1 LCSLGETNTALLES
15 LARLSQQGVNEL
27 LPEDI
32 EEALG
37 VMTRSFAGTAS
48 TEPEMAL
55 DWLLG
60 PQVSEQWDDPRR
72 VLMTYW
78 VMKSRLSLCVR
89 HGGIVL
95 VARNQDGTIGAVC
108 LVKPYVTK
116 RPPSALQDFVHEAG
130 NALFH
135 VGLPPCGVR
144 FSLRKNKAPLRKCL
158 GRGMEKRMDVLGAK
172 QVELHRQHGRAPHWF
187 VDIMAVDPSAQGLG
201 LCGKLMRAVSQ
212 VADDQGVQCFLF
224 SSSARNNRIY
234 ERFGYK
240 VVAGAELHAPA
251 DPDRSNP
258 FATCSAMIRP
268 VAIKS

>member
-1 LCSLGETNTALLES
+1 MAFSRACCLFSLGEPNTALLES

-37 VMTRSFAGTAS
+37 VMTRSFGGTAS

-72 VLMTYW
+72 VLMTNW

-89 HGGIVL
+89 HGGIAL
-95 VARNQDGTIGAVC
+95 LARKPDGTIGAVC
-108 LVKPYVTK
+108 LATPYVTK

-144 FSLRKNKAPLRKCL
+144 FTRPIHKAPPRKCV
-158 GRGMEKRMDVLGAK
+158 GRGMEQRMDALGAK
-172 QVELHRQHGRAPHWF
+172 LVELHRQHGRAPHWF
-187 VDIMAVDPSAQGLG
+187 VDVMAVDPSAL
-201 LCGKLMRAVSQ
+201 
-212 VADDQGVQCFLF
+212 D
-224 SSSARNNRIY
+224 
-234 ERFGYK
+234 
-240 VVAGAELHAPA
+240 
-251 DPDRSNP
+251 
-258 FATCSAMIRP
+258 
-268 VAIKS
+268 IKSSLVLSFTPPRTLTDLIPLRPALQ